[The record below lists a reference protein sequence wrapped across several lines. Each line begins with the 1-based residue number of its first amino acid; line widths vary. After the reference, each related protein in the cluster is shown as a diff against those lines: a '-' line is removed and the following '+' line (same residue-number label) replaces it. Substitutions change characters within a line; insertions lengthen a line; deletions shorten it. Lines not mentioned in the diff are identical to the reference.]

1 MLCRAF
7 IVALL
12 ACLPPTNVIA
22 DDFAQRLR
30 ADFQKKIF
38 LLRGFYQ
45 DQILRYDLS
54 GALKYSGQVGSW
66 TTSFVYVK
74 SIDFKNDAVEIKGQ
88 RVVQVLDPKE
98 RRFKALRTDLNVL
111 MRIENDLAAP
121 ASEDRVTKAL
131 AVVFIDPHE
140 SLAPLVPDYWRWVVN
155 HYKYDGAIE
164 IVPEPAITNS
174 AVPITVPSL
183 ERLYKEGGNVQPPR
197 GIKTPPPNYE
207 EIARTLAIEGT
218 AVIWLVV
225 DEKGQPQRVRVGRPI
240 GSGLDE
246 RALDVVNHWTF
257 QPATKDGKPVAVQIA
272 VEVNFRLH

>member
-1 MLCRAF
+1 
-7 IVALL
+7 
-12 ACLPPTNVIA
+12 
-22 DDFAQRLR
+22 
-30 ADFQKKIF
+30 
-38 LLRGFYQ
+38 
-45 DQILRYDLS
+45 
-54 GALKYSGQVGSW
+54 
-66 TTSFVYVK
+66 
-74 SIDFKNDAVEIKGQ
+74 
-88 RVVQVLDPKE
+88 
-98 RRFKALRTDLNVL
+98 
-111 MRIENDLAAP
+111 
-121 ASEDRVTKAL
+121 
-131 AVVFIDPHE
+131 
-140 SLAPLVPDYWRWVVN
+140 VN